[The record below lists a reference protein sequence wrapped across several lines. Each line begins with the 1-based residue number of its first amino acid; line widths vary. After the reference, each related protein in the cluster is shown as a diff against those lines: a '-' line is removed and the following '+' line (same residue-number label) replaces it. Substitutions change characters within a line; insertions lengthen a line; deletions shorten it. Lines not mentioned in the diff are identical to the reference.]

1 MIQRI
6 QSIFLFFAA
15 ACAFGL
21 FALPFASTSSAVT
34 ASQIFADRLFNLQDN
49 IGLLVLFG
57 LAGLLAFVSIF
68 LFKNRK
74 TQLLVGRIAI
84 VANIIGL
91 VMAIVLYYNDSDTIA
106 ENVTINDE
114 MGLYLPLGFLIFG
127 LLAQRFIT
135 KDDKLVKSMDRL
147 R

>member
-6 QSIFLFFAA
+6 QSIFLFLAA

-21 FALPFASTSSAVT
+21 FALPFASTSATVS
-34 ASQIFADRLFNLQDN
+34 ASQIFADSIFNLEDN

-74 TQLLVGRIAI
+74 TQLLLGRIAI

-91 VMAIVLYYNDSDTIA
+91 IMAIILYYNDSDTIA
-106 ENVTINDE
+106 NDVAINDE
-114 MGLYLPLGFLIFG
+114 MGLYLPFAFLIFG

-135 KDDKLVKSMDRL
+135 KDENLVKSMDRL